1 MDSSSLHQVTRRHD
15 AKGRRRMQGFSLLEM
30 MMVVTL
36 ILIIASISMPFYRTA
51 VLRAREAVLADHLY
65 TLRYLI
71 DRFTV
76 DNGRS
81 PMHLEEL
88 VEKGYLG
95 RLPTDPFTGSNE
107 TWVQVQETSPPSPTQ
122 KYLGIMDV
130 HSFSDELSLSG
141 CPYSSW

>member
-1 MDSSSLHQVTRRHD
+1 MDDPPAHDVTRGAGPR
-15 AKGRRRMQGFSLLEM
+15 AARWPKGLSHLEM
-30 MMVVTL
+30 MLVVTL
-36 ILIIASISMPFYRTA
+36 ILIIASIATPFFRTA
-51 VLRAREAVLADHLY
+51 VVRAREAVLADHLY

-107 TWVQVQETSPPSPTQ
+107 IRRLTEWKCRKRLLPRRRKSIWG
-122 KYLGIMDV
+122 L
-130 HSFSDELSLSG
+130 
-141 CPYSSW
+141 